1 MKKKIVKIVLVLT
14 GIIVLGLL
22 VLLLLDFFN
31 VQEAGI
37 LVEADP
43 ISTVYINNQEVG
55 KTPYEVN
62 RNPGEILLRIKPDSV
77 NNIILDDYETKI
89 NLVSG
94 IRTIVKRVFRETEE
108 SSSGVVVSFEKLG
121 GKESYITVVSVP
133 DNAQVLID
141 NKIYGYTPLRVKV
154 PAGDHN
160 LIVSADKY
168 LEKSLPI
175 KVYAGY
181 KLTASVKLAKSNETP
196 ATDEKELLKP
206 TEIKTRVKMLPTIV
220 INKTDIGFLRVRQGA
235 GVNFPEVAEVKP
247 GEEYEVIEE
256 NEDSSW
262 FKIKIGEISEAWPA
276 APVEGWVSG
285 EYVTKIYIPLTD
297 TPE

>member
-1 MKKKIVKIVLVLT
+1 MKKKIIKIILVIT
-14 GIIVLGLL
+14 GIIAIGLL
-22 VLLLLDFFN
+22 ILFLLGFFDL
-31 VQEAGI
+31 QEAGVLI
-37 LVEADP
+37 EADP
-43 ISTVYINNQEVG
+43 ASTVYIDGQEVG

-62 RNPGEILLRIKPDSV
+62 RKPGEISLRIKPDNV
-77 NNIILDDYETKI
+77 NDIVLDDYETKI

-108 SSSGVVVSFEKLG
+108 ASSGVVVSFEKLG
-121 GKESYITVVSVP
+121 GKESYVTAVSVP

-175 KVYAGY
+175 RVYAGY
-181 KLTASVKLAKSNETP
+181 KLTVSVKLAKMDAP
-196 ATDEKELLKP
+196 AVEQEKPVE
-206 TEIKTRVKMLPTIV
+206 EIKTKVKID
-220 INKTDIGFLRVRQGA
+220 KTDIGFLRVRQEA
-235 GVNFPEVAEVKP
+235 GIDFPEVAQVKP
-247 GEEYEVIEE
+247 DEEYEVIEE
-256 NEDSSW
+256 NEDGSW
-262 FKIKIGEISEAWPA
+262 FKIKSGE
-276 APVEGWVSG
+276 VKGWVSG
-285 EYVTKIYIPLTD
+285 EFVTKIYIPLTD